1 MKNKNILFLC
11 QYFYPE
17 KISSGVLPFELAT
30 SLSKEGYNVN
40 ALVGYPK
47 EYSDKN
53 KVELNETIKGV
64 NIKRVKYIQSSR
76 SNFIGRIMNYIGFF
90 ISIAI
95 HPLKFKANDIFICYT
110 NPPLLPFI
118 AALYNRLFK
127 KQMILIVYDLYPDVA
142 VKLGMLNNKSII
154 VKLFNRINNFVY
166 KNINTI
172 VVLSSEM
179 KKYLIEIKHLDSSK
193 IRVIPNWYMD
203 LKPNLEYSES
213 DKKNIKVFYGG
224 NMGLAQNIEIIL
236 ETAKILKNEKGI
248 EFYFV
253 GHGIKK
259 DKIAQQKE
267 KENLENVYIYNFL
280 PKDEYDKLVQTAD
293 IVIVSLEKK
302 VKGLG
307 SPSKVYSY
315 LSAGKP
321 IIAIMPE
328 ETDVVNDIIR
338 WKNGIVITDENCEK
352 LSKELLKLKG
362 NQKLLLEMGKNSR
375 ILFEEKYTLDICK
388 KQYLNILK

>member
-1 MKNKNILFLC
+1 M
-11 QYFYPE
+11 
-17 KISSGVLPFELAT
+17 
-30 SLSKEGYNVN
+30 
-40 ALVGYPK
+40 
-47 EYSDKN
+47 
-53 KVELNETIKGV
+53 
-64 NIKRVKYIQSSR
+64 
-76 SNFIGRIMNYIGFF
+76 
-90 ISIAI
+90 
-95 HPLKFKANDIFICYT
+95 
-110 NPPLLPFI
+110 
-118 AALYNRLFK
+118 
-127 KQMILIVYDLYPDVA
+127 
-142 VKLGMLNNKSII
+142 
-154 VKLFNRINNFVY
+154 
-166 KNINTI
+166 
-172 VVLSSEM
+172 
-179 KKYLIEIKHLDSSK
+179 
-193 IRVIPNWYMD
+193 
-203 LKPNLEYSES
+203 
-213 DKKNIKVFYGG
+213 
-224 NMGLAQNIEIIL
+224 
-236 ETAKILKNEKGI
+236 
-248 EFYFV
+248 
-253 GHGIKK
+253 
-259 DKIAQQKE
+259 
-267 KENLENVYIYNFL
+267 YIYNFL